1 MGFFIKGLHCISFTD
16 NIQTFGAL
24 TDPVYITLLLFCWQS
39 ESSFRNSAS
48 DVSLYN
54 TPDEKLLYVYESV
67 ELELLLTTPRV
78 SESTDEEDVFTCPI
92 RLIKGLFS
100 GLTMY
105 YVQ

>member
-1 MGFFIKGLHCISFTD
+1 MIPAVPGTSNNRGLTVLC
-16 NIQTFGAL
+16 
-24 TDPVYITLLLFCWQS
+24 FCWQS
-39 ESSFRNSAS
+39 ESSFRSSAS

-78 SESTDEEDVFTCPI
+78 SESADEGDVFTCPI
-92 RLIKGLFS
+92 RLIKGLFIV
-100 GLTMY
+100 LTLY